1 MELERKEIIL
11 FKTILKALKKDRDKN
26 TIIIK
31 NFKKLEEFFCNYS
44 NNKNKIIKLNNRKY
58 NTELILSKN
67 NEPVIQFEHS
77 GELSINDKIK
87 FYFTPTNFELY
98 KIVAHFIWDLKKIN
112 SKWYLID
119 KQKKESDFIKEE
131 YFFRMF
137 EQNKDYLEWEIIK
150 LAGTIKNDKTM
161 EKENK
166 KNEILKNFLHA
177 KSEEILN
184 IKKR

>member
-1 MELERKEIIL
+1 M

-31 NFKKLEEFFCNYS
+31 NFKELEEFFCNYS

-67 NEPVIQFEHS
+67 NEPVIQFEHP

-119 KQKKESDFIKEE
+119 KQKKESNLIKEE
-131 YFFRMF
+131 YFFRIF
-137 EQNKDYLEWEIIK
+137 EQDKDYLEWAIIK
-150 LAGTIKNDKTM
+150 LAGAIKNDKIQE
-161 EKENK
+161 EKNK
-166 KNEILKNFLHA
+166 KNEILEKFMQVKN
-177 KSEEILN
+177 EEILN
-184 IKKR
+184 IEKR